1 MAQVRRFLRR
11 LVTLFHPGRA
21 ESDLSREI
29 NAHLQLLEDTHV
41 AEGMSRDEARYA
53 ARRTFG
59 GVEQAKE
66 QQRDARSFRWLAGW
80 SMDLKLGARMLVKS
94 PGLTVVGVTALS
106 IAIGA
111 GAAYFEVMH
120 DLISPRL
127 PVANADRIVGVRVFN
142 AERRKD
148 EWRSLQDVAVWRANT
163 RTIEHLGAARPISR
177 HLTTADGRTEP
188 VRAVEI
194 SASAFQLFPTATL
207 HGRTLSDNDERADAG
222 AVAVI
227 GHDLWRERFNSN
239 PNAVGSTVQL
249 GSAAHTIVGVM
260 PEGFGFPVNEN
271 LWVPLRTDGLVFQ
284 VFGRLKDGASAAAAQ
299 GELSTFAA
307 DAATVDK
314 SSFPAGAAP
323 ADKPVGPAL
332 RIDVRPYIASL
343 NAEDLESFELVVI
356 RAVNFVFI
364 MLLGLCGANV
374 ATLVFARTATREAE
388 ITVRT
393 ALGASRGRI
402 SAQLFAE
409 ALVLSSLAAGAGLL
423 AARLVG
429 QWAKGLYVQG
439 IGPTPFWWDD
449 GLSYPTML
457 YAVALAVFA
466 ALIVGV
472 IPALKATGA
481 QLQGRMREAAS
492 GTSAMKFG
500 GLWTAIIITQAAIT
514 VIFLATVVSFG
525 WTQLRK
531 QWGSDVTYARDQLL
545 TAQIVVEQANT
556 GRAQPPNTETLQA
569 IADRLGAEPGVAGV
583 SYTTALPG
591 TIWEQVVFEFQSLEL
606 QKHADARRR
615 TDVLWS
621 EGARVGA
628 NFFETVGIPLAAG
641 RTFSAAEIRLGAP
654 VAIVDETFVRI
665 VLGGRSPFGVRL
677 RQRGEEAGQEP
688 GPWLE
693 IVGVVKDATTM
704 PRKGPDDAA
713 VYRPAAPAQ
722 PVRLLVRTHG
732 AAAPMTQRIYAAA
745 RSVHPDIRLADLK
758 SLAQVA
764 YDDAL
769 PERIFLRAFTVIG
782 AIALLLAT
790 AGIYALISFTLA
802 RRTREIGIRVALGA
816 SPRRIIT
823 TVFARAFVQ
832 IGLGVA
838 AGFLPGLVIMVS
850 GSDDAGEMNTRA
862 GAVATLGVCA
872 FVAVVALISC
882 TVPLRRALGIQ
893 PTDALRTS

>member
-1 MAQVRRFLRR
+1 MAQVRRFFRR
-11 LVTLFHPGRA
+11 LVTLFRTSRA

-29 NAHLQLLEDTHV
+29 NAHLQLLEDKHV

-80 SMDLKLGARMLVKS
+80 PMDLRLGARMLVKS
-94 PGLTVVGVTALS
+94 PGLTVVGVTALA

-127 PVANADRIVGVRVFN
+127 PVANADRLVGVRVWN
-142 AERRKD
+142 AERRKE
-148 EWRSLQDVAVWRANT
+148 EWRSLQDVADWRVNT

-194 SASAFQLFPTATL
+194 SASAFRLFPTAPL
-207 HGRTLSDNDERADAG
+207 HGRMLSDNDERADAG

-227 GHDLWRERFNSN
+227 GHDLWKERFDSD
-239 PNAVGSTVQL
+239 PNAVGSTVRL
-249 GSAAHTIVGVM
+249 GSTALTIVGVM

-271 LWVPLRTDGLVFQ
+271 LWVPLRTEGLVFQ
-284 VFGRLKDGASAAAAQ
+284 VFGRLTDGASAAAAQ
-299 GELSTFAA
+299 AELSTFAPR
-307 DAATVDK
+307 AA
-314 SSFPAGAAP
+314 A

-332 RIDVRPYIASL
+332 RIDVRPYVASL
-343 NAEDLESFELVVI
+343 NAEDLESFEMVVI
-356 RAVNFVFI
+356 RAVNVIFI

-374 ATLVFARTATREAE
+374 ATLVFARTAMREAE

-423 AARLVG
+423 AARFVR

-449 GLSYPTML
+449 GLSYQTML
-457 YAVALAVFA
+457 YAVALAGFA
-466 ALIVGV
+466 ALIIGV
-472 IPALKATGA
+472 IPALKATGR
-481 QLQGRMREAAS
+481 QLQGRIRDAAS
-492 GTSAMKFG
+492 GASTMRFG
-500 GLWTAIIITQAAIT
+500 GLWTAIIVTQAAIT
-514 VIFLATVVSFG
+514 VIALAAVVSFG
-525 WTQLRK
+525 WTHLRK

-545 TAQIVVEQANT
+545 TAEVVVDQADAL
-556 GRAQPPNTETLQA
+556 GAQPPGAETLQTV
-569 IADRLGAEPGVAGV
+569 ADRLSAEPGVASV

-591 TIWEQVVFEFQSLEL
+591 TIWEQVVFELQSPEL
-606 QKHADARRR
+606 HAQADARKVA
-615 TDVLWS
+615 DELWS
-621 EGARVGA
+621 EGARVGV

-641 RTFSAAEIRLGAP
+641 RAFSAAEIRHGAP
-654 VAIVDETFVRI
+654 VAVVDETFVQI

-677 RQRGEEAGQEP
+677 RQRAEKAAQEP

-693 IVGVVKDATTM
+693 IVGVVKDATTT
-704 PRKGPDDAA
+704 PRTGPDDAA
-713 VYRPAAPAQ
+713 LYRPAAPGG
-722 PVRLLVRTHG
+722 PIRLLVRTHG
-732 AAAPMTQRIYAAA
+732 AASPMAQRIYAAA
-745 RSVHPDIRLADLK
+745 RSAHPDIRLNDLK
-758 SLAQVA
+758 SLAQFA

-769 PERIFLRAFTVIG
+769 PERIFLRAFIVVG

-790 AGIYALISFTLA
+790 AGIYALVSFTLA

-816 SPRRIIT
+816 APSRIIGV
-823 TVFARAFVQ
+823 VFARAFTQ

-838 AGFLPGLVIMVS
+838 AGFLPALVIMVS
-850 GSDDAGEMNTRA
+850 GSDDAGAMNTAA
-862 GAVATLGVCA
+862 GARATLGVCA
-872 FVAVVALISC
+872 FVVLVALISC
-882 TVPLRRALGIQ
+882 TVPLRRALRIQ
-893 PTDALRTS
+893 PTEALRTS

>member
-1 MAQVRRFLRR
+1 MAKVRRFLRR
-11 LVTLFHPGRA
+11 VVTLFRPSRA

-29 NAHLQLLEDTHV
+29 NAHLQLLEDKHV

-94 PGLTVVGVTALS
+94 PGLTVVAVTALA

-111 GAAYFEVMH
+111 GAAYLEFMH

-127 PVANADRIVGVRVFN
+127 PVANADRIMGIRLWN
-142 AERRKD
+142 AERRA
-148 EWRSLQDVAVWRANT
+148 EELPSLQDVAVWRANS
-163 RTIEHLGAARPISR
+163 RTIEHLGAARPMSR

-188 VRAVEI
+188 ARGVEI
-194 SASAFQLFPTATL
+194 SASAFRLFPATAL
-207 HGRTLSDNDERADAG
+207 HGRTLDDDDERPDAG

-227 GHDLWRERFNSN
+227 GDDLWKERFNGD
-239 PNAVGSTVQL
+239 PNAVGSTVRL
-249 GSAAHTIVGVM
+249 GSTAHTIVGVM
-260 PEGFGFPVNEN
+260 PEGFAFPVNQN
-271 LWVPLRTDGLVFQ
+271 LWVPLRTDGVVLY
-284 VFGRLKDGASAAAAQ
+284 VFGRLKGGASAAAAQ
-299 GELSTFAA
+299 AELSTFAA
-307 DAATVDK
+307 SAATVDK
-314 SSFPAGAAP
+314 PL
-323 ADKPVGPAL
+323 GPAL
-332 RIDVRPYIASL
+332 RIDVRPYIGSL
-343 NAEDLESFELVVI
+343 NAEDLQSFEMLVI
-356 RAVNFVFI
+356 RAVNIVFI

-409 ALVLSSLAAGAGLL
+409 ALVLSFLAAGAGLL
-423 AARLVG
+423 AARFVG
-429 QWAKGLYVQG
+429 QWGKSLYVQG

-449 GLSYPTML
+449 GLSYQTML

-466 ALIVGV
+466 VLIVGV

-500 GLWTAIIITQAAIT
+500 GLWTAIIVTQAAIT

-531 QWGSDVTYARDQLL
+531 QWGSDVTYARDELL
-545 TAQIVVEQANT
+545 TAQIVVEQATT
-556 GRAQPPNTETLQA
+556 GRAQPPNADTLQA
-569 IADRLGAEPGVAGV
+569 VADRLSSEPGVASV
-583 SYTTALPG
+583 SYATALPG

-606 QKHADARRR
+606 QEHADARRN

-628 NFFETVGIPLAAG
+628 NFFETIGIPLAAG
-641 RTFSAAEIRLGAP
+641 RTFSAAEIRQGAP

-677 RQRGEEAGQEP
+677 RQRTEEAGQEP
-688 GPWLE
+688 GRWLE

-704 PRKGPDDAA
+704 PRKGPHDAA
-713 VYRPAAPAQ
+713 LYRPAVPAQ

-745 RSVHPDIRLADLK
+745 RSAHPDIRLADLK
-758 SLAQVA
+758 SLADVA

-769 PERIFLRAFTVIG
+769 PERIFLRAFSVVGT
-782 AIALLLAT
+782 IALLLAT
-790 AGIYALISFTLA
+790 AGIYALVSFTLA

-850 GSDDAGEMNTRA
+850 GSDDAGAMNTQA

-872 FVAVVALISC
+872 FVVLVALISC

>member
-1 MAQVRRFLRR
+1 MAKVRRFLRR
-11 LVTLFHPGRA
+11 LVTLFRPGTA

-29 NAHLQLLEDTHV
+29 NAHLQLLEDQHV
-41 AEGMSRDEARYA
+41 ADGMSQDEARYA

-66 QQRDARSFRWLAGW
+66 QQREARSFRWLAGW
-80 SMDLKLGARMLVKS
+80 PMDLKLGARMLVKS
-94 PGLTVVGVTALS
+94 PGLTIVAVTALA

-111 GAAYFEVMH
+111 GAAYLELMH

-127 PVANADRIVGVRVFN
+127 PVANADRIVGIRVWN
-142 AERRKD
+142 AQRRKE
-148 EWRSLQDVAVWRANT
+148 EWRSLQDVAVWRATT
-163 RTIEHLGAARPISR
+163 RSIEHLGAARPISR

-188 VRAVEI
+188 ARAVEI
-194 SASAFQLFPTATL
+194 SASAFRLFPAAPL
-207 HGRTLSDNDERADAG
+207 HGRTLDDDDERPDAG

-239 PNAVGSTVQL
+239 PNVVGSTVRL

-299 GELSTFAA
+299 GELST
-307 DAATVDK
+307 
-314 SSFPAGAAP
+314 FPAGAAP

-423 AARLVG
+423 AARVVG
-429 QWAKGLYVQG
+429 QWAKGQFVQG

-481 QLQGRMREAAS
+481 QLQGRMRDAAS

-500 GLWTAIIITQAAIT
+500 GLWTAIIVTQAAIT
-514 VIFLATVVSFG
+514 VIALAAVVSFG
-525 WTQLRK
+525 WTHLRK

-545 TAQIVVEQANT
+545 TAHVVVDQVDAVK
-556 GRAQPPNTETLQA
+556 AQPPSAETLQA
-569 IADRLGAEPGVAGV
+569 VADRLRAEPGVASV

-591 TIWEQVVFEFQSLEL
+591 TIWEQVVFELQSPEL
-606 QKHADARRR
+606 HAQADARKVA
-615 TDVLWS
+615 DELWS

-641 RTFSAAEIRLGAP
+641 RAFSGAEVRQGAP
-654 VAIVDETFVRI
+654 VAIVDETFVQI
-665 VLGGRSPFGVRL
+665 VLGGRSPFDVSL
-677 RQRGEEAGQEP
+677 RQRAEKAGQEP
-688 GPWLE
+688 GPWLQ
-693 IVGVVKDATTM
+693 IVGVVKDATTK

-713 VYRPAAPAQ
+713 LYRPAAPGG
-722 PVRLLVRTHG
+722 PIRLLVRTHG
-732 AAAPMTQRIYAAA
+732 AASPMTQRIYAAA

-758 SLAQVA
+758 SLADLA

-769 PERIFLRAFTVIG
+769 PERIFLRAFIVVG
-782 AIALLLAT
+782 AIALLLST

-823 TVFARAFVQ
+823 TVFARAFLQ

-872 FVAVVALISC
+872 FVVLVAMTSC

-893 PTDALRTS
+893 PTDALRAS

>member
-1 MAQVRRFLRR
+1 MANVRRFLGR
-11 LVTLFHPGRA
+11 LVTLFRPSRA

-29 NAHLQLLEDTHV
+29 NAHLQLLEDRHV

-66 QQRDARSFRWLAGW
+66 HQRDARSFRWLAGW
-80 SMDLKLGARMLVKS
+80 PMDLKLGARMLVKS
-94 PGLTVVGVTALS
+94 PGLTVVAVTALA

-111 GAAYFEVMH
+111 GAAYLEFMH

-127 PVANADRIVGVRVFN
+127 PVANADRIMGIRLWN
-142 AERRKD
+142 AERRA
-148 EWRSLQDVAVWRANT
+148 EELRSLQDVAVWRANS
-163 RTIEHLGAARPISR
+163 RTIEHLGAARPMSR

-188 VRAVEI
+188 ARGVEI
-194 SASAFQLFPTATL
+194 SASAFRLFPATAL
-207 HGRTLSDNDERADAG
+207 HGRTLDDDDERPDAG

-227 GHDLWRERFNSN
+227 GHDLWKERFNGD
-239 PNAVGSTVQL
+239 PNAVGSTVRL
-249 GSAAHTIVGVM
+249 GLTAHTIVGVM
-260 PEGFGFPVNEN
+260 PEGFAFPVNQN
-271 LWVPLRTDGLVFQ
+271 LWVPLRTDGLVLY
-284 VFGRLKDGASAAAAQ
+284 VFGRLKDGASAATAQ
-299 GELSTFAA
+299 AELSASAA
-307 DAATVDK
+307 NAAT
-314 SSFPAGAAP
+314 
-323 ADKPVGPAL
+323 ADKPLGPAL
-332 RIDVRPYIASL
+332 RIDVRPYIDSL
-343 NAEDLESFELVVI
+343 NAEDLQSFEMLVI
-356 RAVNFVFI
+356 RAVNIVFI

-423 AARLVG
+423 AARFVG
-429 QWAKGLYVQG
+429 QWGKNLYVQG
-439 IGPTPFWWDD
+439 IGPAPFWWDD
-449 GLSYPTML
+449 GLSYPTMF

-472 IPALKATGA
+472 IPALKATGP
-481 QLQGRMREAAS
+481 QVQGRIRDAAS
-492 GTSAMKFG
+492 GTSTMKFG
-500 GLWTAIIITQAAIT
+500 GLWTAIIVTQTAIT
-514 VIFLATVVSFG
+514 VIFLATVVSFS

-531 QWGSDVTYARDQLL
+531 QWGSDVTYARDQML

-556 GRAQPPNTETLQA
+556 GRAQPPNAETLQA
-569 IADRLGAEPGVAGV
+569 IADRLSAEPGVAGV

-591 TIWEQVVFEFQSLEL
+591 TIWEQVVFEFQSPEL
-606 QKHADARRR
+606 QQQADARRI

-621 EGARVGA
+621 EGARIGA
-628 NFFETVGIPLAAG
+628 NFFETVGLPLAAG

-654 VAIVDETFVRI
+654 VAIVDETFVRS

-677 RQRGEEAGQEP
+677 RQRGEQAGQEP

-704 PRKGPDDAA
+704 SRKGPHDAA

-722 PVRLLVRTHG
+722 PVRLLVRTHS
-732 AAAPMTQRIYAAA
+732 AAAPRQAMPQRVYAAA
-745 RSVHPDIRLADLK
+745 RSAHPDIRLTDLK
-758 SLAQVA
+758 SLAQLA

-769 PERIFLRAFTVIG
+769 PERIFLRAFIVVG

-816 SPRRIIT
+816 APHRIMT
-823 TVFARAFVQ
+823 VVFARAFMQ

-838 AGFLPGLVIMVS
+838 AGFVPGLVIMVS
-850 GSDDAGEMNTRA
+850 GSDDAGAMNTFA
-862 GAVATLGVCA
+862 GVRATLGVCA
-872 FVAVVALISC
+872 FVVLVALVSC
-882 TVPLRRALGIQ
+882 TVPLRRALRIQ
-893 PTDALRTS
+893 PTDALRAS

>member
-1 MAQVRRFLRR
+1 MANVRRFLRR
-11 LVTLFHPGRA
+11 LVTLFRPSRA

-29 NAHLQLLEDTHV
+29 NAHLQLLEDKHV

-53 ARRTFG
+53 ARRAFG

-94 PGLTVVGVTALS
+94 PGLTVVGVTALA

-120 DLISPRL
+120 DLINPRL
-127 PVANADRIVGVRVFN
+127 PVADADRIVGVRVFN

-227 GHDLWRERFNSN
+227 GHDLWKERFDSD
-239 PNAVGSTVQL
+239 PNAVGRTVRFGST
-249 GSAAHTIVGVM
+249 AHTIVGVM

-271 LWVPLRTDGLVFQ
+271 LWVPLRTDGLVIQ
-284 VFGRLKDGASAAAAQ
+284 VFGRLKEGASAAAAQ
-299 GELSTFAA
+299 AELSTFAA
-307 DAATVDK
+307 SADT
-314 SSFPAGAAP
+314 

-332 RIDVRPYIASL
+332 RIDVRPYVASL
-343 NAEDLESFELVVI
+343 NAEDLESFEMVVI

-439 IGPTPFWWDD
+439 IGPTPFWWND

-500 GLWTAIIITQAAIT
+500 GLWTAIIVIQAAIT

-531 QWGSDVTYARDQLL
+531 QWGSDVTYPRDQLL
-545 TAQIVVEQANT
+545 TAHVVVDQVDAL
-556 GRAQPPNTETLQA
+556 RAQPPSAETLQA
-569 IADRLGAEPGVAGV
+569 VADRLRAEPGVASV

-591 TIWEQVVFEFQSLEL
+591 TIWEQVVFELQSPEL
-606 QKHADARRR
+606 HAQADARKVA
-615 TDVLWS
+615 DELWS

-641 RTFSAAEIRLGAP
+641 RTFSAAEIRQGAP
-654 VAIVDETFVRI
+654 VAIVDETFVQI

-677 RQRGEEAGQEP
+677 RQRAEKAGQEP

-713 VYRPAAPAQ
+713 LYRPATPAQ

-745 RSVHPDIRLADLK
+745 RSVHPDIRLNDLK
-758 SLAQVA
+758 SLAQVS

-769 PERIFLRAFTVIG
+769 PERIFLRAFIVVG

-790 AGIYALISFTLA
+790 AGIYALVSFTLA

-816 SPRRIIT
+816 APRRIMT
-823 TVFARAFVQ
+823 VVFARAFVQ

-850 GSDDAGEMNTRA
+850 GSDDAGAMNTFA
-862 GAVATLGVCA
+862 GARATLGVCA
-872 FVAVVALISC
+872 FVVLVALVSC

>member
-1 MAQVRRFLRR
+1 MTQARRFLRR
-11 LVTLFHPGRA
+11 LVTLFRSSRA
-21 ESDLSREI
+21 ESELSREI
-29 NAHLQLLEDTHV
+29 NAHLQLLEDKHV
-41 AEGMSRDEARYA
+41 AQGMSRDEARYA
-53 ARRTFG
+53 ARRAFG

-80 SMDLKLGARMLVKS
+80 PMDLKLGARMLVKS
-94 PGLTVVGVTALS
+94 PGLTVVAVTALA

-127 PVANADRIVGVRVFN
+127 PVAGADRIVGIRVWN
-142 AERRKD
+142 AERRAA
-148 EWRSLQDVAVWRANT
+148 ELQSLQDVAVWRANT
-163 RTIEHLGAARPISR
+163 RSIEHLGAARPISR

-188 VRAVEI
+188 ARGIEI
-194 SASAFQLFPTATL
+194 SASAFRLYPVAPL
-207 HGRTLSDNDERADAG
+207 HGRTLDDDDERPDAD

-227 GHDLWRERFNSN
+227 GHDLWRERFNSD
-239 PNAVGSTVQL
+239 PNAVGSTVRL
-249 GSAAHTIVGVM
+249 GSTAHTIVGVM

-271 LWVPLRTDGLVFQ
+271 LWVPLRTDGLVIQ
-284 VFGRLKDGASAAAAQ
+284 VFGRLKAGASAAAAQ
-299 GELSTFAA
+299 AELSTFAVS
-307 DAATVDK
+307 AATVDK
-314 SSFPAGAAP
+314 
-323 ADKPVGPAL
+323 PVGPVL
-332 RIDVRPYIASL
+332 RMDVRPYIDSL
-343 NAEDLESFELVVI
+343 NAEDLESLEMVVI

-374 ATLVFARTATREAE
+374 ATLVFARTAMREAE

-393 ALGASRGRI
+393 ALGATRGRI

-423 AARLVG
+423 AARFVG
-429 QWAKGLYVQG
+429 QWAKSLYVQG

-472 IPALKATGA
+472 IPALKATGP
-481 QLQGRMREAAS
+481 QLQGRIRDAAS
-492 GTSAMKFG
+492 GASTMKFG
-500 GLWTAIIITQAAIT
+500 GLWTAIIVTQAAIT
-514 VIFLATVVSFG
+514 VIVLAAVVSFG

-545 TAQIVVEQANT
+545 TAHVVVDQVNA
-556 GRAQPPNTETLQA
+556 GRAQPPSAETLQA
-569 IADRLGAEPGVAGV
+569 IAERLSAEPSVASV

-591 TIWEQVVFEFQSLEL
+591 TIWEQVIFEFQSPEL
-606 QKHADARRR
+606 HEQADARKD

-641 RTFSAAEIRLGAP
+641 RTFSAAEIRQGAP
-654 VAIVDETFVRI
+654 VAIVDETFVRS

-677 RQRGEEAGQEP
+677 RQRAEQAGREP

-704 PRKGPDDAA
+704 PRKTSEDSAL
-713 VYRPAAPAQ
+713 YRPAAPAQ
-722 PVRLLVRTHG
+722 PMRLLVRTHG
-732 AAAPMTQRIYAAA
+732 AASPMTQRIYAAA
-745 RSVHPDIRLADLK
+745 RSAHPDIRLADLK
-758 SLAQVA
+758 SLADVA

-769 PERIFLRAFTVIG
+769 PERIFLRAFIVVG

-790 AGIYALISFTLA
+790 AGIYALVSFTLA

-816 SPRRIIT
+816 APRRIMT
-823 TVFARAFVQ
+823 VVFARAFMQ

-850 GSDDAGEMNTRA
+850 GSDDAGAMNTRA

-872 FVAVVALISC
+872 FVVLVALISC

-893 PTDALRTS
+893 PTEALRTS